1 MAVQAYDFGQERG
14 VVNTSDAG
22 PAQRGAVPL
31 SWHTALLKFFSAATE
46 FQLTDDQGVEPYRQK
61 RLSFDTL
68 LAPVRMNRI

>member
-1 MAVQAYDFGQERG
+1 MNTFDAGRSQRG
-14 VVNTSDAG
+14 V
-22 PAQRGAVPL
+22 VPL
-31 SWHTALLKFFSAATE
+31 SWHTDLLKFLSATTE